1 MTSDNYCLSP
11 NKVLTVLV
19 ILLLLGRFAW
29 HGIEEINHNSNSA
42 NEDQR
47 AYLSLGLAIR
57 EGRAL
62 TDGNRHPLYPSL
74 LLPLA
79 ERRWSYFTGAK
90 LVSLFIG
97 AGGLLF
103 VFFSMKRLIGTDLAL
118 LLTVLLSLN
127 RTYLQYSSFVA
138 AESLTTLCFFA
149 AWTYALEFGRSRY
162 GAALSALFAGLAY
175 LSKGT
180 GQVLMICILLAQA
193 LLRAPHQQPKR
204 DWTIAVGVYSLIS
217 LPLWVYNFI
226 VYHNPFYNVNTAHIM
241 WMDKWEE
248 RFAVSSSDYPTVSS
262 YFQTHT
268 LSQILEREW
277 QGIGQVYSSLRE
289 SLWFFPAPLST
300 VQLTDAICTSL
311 LLLGVAGL
319 VWLFSQK
326 RRSLSPS
333 FKAALI
339 TTAVLTFCFY
349 FLLAWYV
356 PIANAPRFFL
366 PLVPILYA
374 TWALILRMVFPRS
387 SLGLI
392 GYLALLLLL
401 IQGFPQTSL
410 AELDNPWQ
418 SDVANSAHF
427 EAVFQNLTAH
437 SPDGGVIL
445 YGPSHGLPTWLC
457 GPQFTF
463 LSLPYSIK
471 TWTQLKPFLQLRDI
485 RYAIIDPEMYD
496 RRAPLLA
503 QFFERSSGGL
513 TFTVPPPGWVPID
526 NGAPISPQ
534 RFRIFQIQDFLEPAP
549 SKPINVLAQP
559 DIRLIGYDLEPPTDS
574 LLRLTLYWSTD
585 NPIEVDYTVFVHLL
599 NSKGEIVAQHDR
611 APAKGDCPTVDWPPH
626 EVIVDRIKLNLPRD
640 LPSDTYR
647 LIAGMYHRSTLQ
659 RLPLFQDGVQL
670 PQDSVLLTTIPL
682 STP

>member
-1 MTSDNYCLSP
+1 M
-11 NKVLTVLV
+11 LV

-47 AYLSLGLAIR
+47 YYLSLGLAIR

-79 ERRWSYFTGAK
+79 ERRWGYFTGAK
-90 LVSLFIG
+90 LVSLLIG
-97 AGGLLF
+97 AGGLLLIF
-103 VFFSMKRLIGTDLAL
+103 LSMKRLIGTDLAL

-127 RTYLQYSSFVA
+127 RTYIQYSCFVA

-149 AWTYALEFGRSRY
+149 AWFYALEFGHGRY
-162 GAALSALFAGLAY
+162 AAALSALFAGLAY

-180 GQVLMICILLAQA
+180 GQVLMICILLAQV
-193 LLRAPHQQPKR
+193 LLRAPRQQPKR
-204 DWTIAVGVYSLIS
+204 NWTIAVGVYSLIS

-226 VYHNPFYNVNTAHIM
+226 VYHNPFYNVNTAHAM

-248 RFAVSSSDYPTVSS
+248 YYAVSSSDYPTISS
-262 YFQTHT
+262 YFQAHT

-277 QGIGQVYSSLRE
+277 QGLGHVYSSLRE
-289 SLWFFPAPLST
+289 SLWFFPTQIST
-300 VQLTDAICTSL
+300 DQLTDAICTSL
-311 LLLGVAGL
+311 LLVGVAGL
-319 VWLFSQK
+319 VWRFSQK
-326 RRSLSPS
+326 RLSLPPS

-339 TTAVLTFCFY
+339 TTAVLIFCLY

-356 PIANAPRFFL
+356 PIANSPRFFL

-374 TWALILRMVFPRS
+374 TGALILRMVFPKS

-410 AELDNPWQ
+410 GELDNPWQ
-418 SDVANSAHF
+418 SDIANNVHF
-427 EAVFQNLTAH
+427 EAVLQNLTAH

-445 YGPSHGLPTWLC
+445 YGPPGHGLPTWLC
-457 GPQFTF
+457 APQFTF
-463 LSLPYSIK
+463 LDLPYSIK
-471 TWTQLKPFLQLRDI
+471 TWTQLKSFLQLRDI
-485 RYAIIDPEMYD
+485 RYAIIDTEMYD
-496 RRAPLLA
+496 LHTPLLA
-503 QFFERSSGGL
+503 QFFRRSGGL
-513 TFTVPPPGWVPID
+513 TFTVPPPGWILID
-526 NGAPISPQ
+526 DRAPMSPQ
-534 RFRIFQIQDFLEPAP
+534 RFRTFQIQNFLEPTP
-549 SKPINVLAQP
+549 SKPLDVLLQSY
-559 DIRLIGYDLEPPTDS
+559 IHLIGYDLEPPTDS

-599 NSKGEIVAQHDR
+599 NSKGEIVAQHDT
-611 APAKGDCPTVDWPPH
+611 APARGHCPTVVWPPH
-626 EVIVDRIKLNLPRD
+626 EVIVDQIEVNLPPD

-647 LIAGMYHRSTLQ
+647 LIAGMYHQPTLQ
-659 RLPLFQDGVQL
+659 RLPLFQDGVRL
-670 PQDSVLLTTIPL
+670 PQDSVLLTTVTL
-682 STP
+682 SAP